1 MSEAS
6 FMRQTKYRGIIIGG
20 RIIDVSSLGTSTL
33 VMVKPLRKSV
43 SPFGGDL
50 CFGWLGSPRLYL
62 YKPLGCVS
70 AFWKWM
76 PAGKDKHMQYRKVL
90 QMLENIPYLS
100 VGLDVGADFTWMS
113 IMLPN
118 GTLTGKPFKI
128 LHSDPHSRELA
139 VTKIKEA
146 QELYSLKSRCFLE
159 STGIYHIPLLYFLR
173 DKGFDCSVINP
184 IITKN
189 STNMNVRKVHN
200 DKFDSKKAAK
210 VGLDAS
216 IKTSIIPDDDVIDL
230 RNLVRDYYYFKDL
243 QSAVV
248 LKLNAELK
256 VSFPAYL
263 GVFSKVTTKCSL
275 KLLEAYPFAADML
288 AAPKD
293 EIVEMIKSTA
303 RFGDKYALS
312 KYDAICAAAEDAAVF
327 GRALKS
333 NAVRIRLYISSYKEY
348 QKHLDDILESLHET
362 VDRLQGTA
370 VYDRICLLQ
379 SLRGVG
385 FLSAVVLIAEM
396 GDFDL
401 FPSPKKLYAYFGLD
415 PAVKQS
421 GKFNGDKVHMSKRGS
436 SLARRILHMV
446 ALNNLK
452 VDKGTKEPVNPVIY
466 SYYTDKCRS
475 KKKNVAVGA
484 VMHKIC
490 NIIFAMLRDNKPFEV
505 ITPQEHCERYA
516 AEHHDITGINA
527 A

>member
-1 MSEAS
+1 
-6 FMRQTKYRGIIIGG
+6 
-20 RIIDVSSLGTSTL
+20 
-33 VMVKPLRKSV
+33 MV
-43 SPFGGDL
+43 
-50 CFGWLGSPRLYL
+50 
-62 YKPLGCVS
+62 
-70 AFWKWM
+70 A
-76 PAGKDKHMQYRKVL
+76 
-90 QMLENIPYLS
+90 NIPYLS

-118 GTLTGKPFKI
+118 GTLIGKPFKI
-128 LHSDPHSRELA
+128 LHSDPSSRDLA
-139 VTKIKEA
+139 VKKIKEA
-146 QELYSLKSRCFLE
+146 QEAYSLESRCFLE
-159 STGIYHIPLLYFLR
+159 STGIYHIPLLCFLR

-189 STNMNVRKVHN
+189 STNMNIRKLHN

-216 IKTSIIPDDDVIDL
+216 LKTSIIPDDAIIDL

-243 QSAVV
+243 QSAIV

-256 VSFPAYL
+256 VSFPAYIP
-263 GVFSKVTTKCSL
+263 VFSKITTKTSL
-275 KLLEAYPFAADML
+275 ALLYEYPLASDML
-288 AAPKD
+288 AAPKED
-293 EIVEMIKSTA
+293 IIKTIRSTA
-303 RFGDKYALS
+303 RFGEKYALK
-312 KYDAICAAAEDAAVF
+312 KYEAICAAAKDAAVF
-327 GRALKS
+327 GRALPS
-333 NAVRIRLYISSYKEY
+333 NALRIKMYIDAYREY
-348 QKHLDDILESLHET
+348 QKHLDSILEELHKS
-362 VDRLQGTA
+362 VDKMAGTQA
-370 VYDRICLLQ
+370 FDRINLLQ

-396 GDFDL
+396 GSFDL

-452 VDKGTKEPVNPVIY
+452 VDKGTKTAVNPVIY
-466 SYYTDKCRS
+466 GYYKSKCSS

-490 NIIFAMLRDNKPFEV
+490 NIIFAMLRDNRPFEI
-505 ITPQEHCERYA
+505 ITPEEHCRNYA
-516 AEHHDITGINA
+516 EQHPEKVGKA

>member
-1 MSEAS
+1 
-6 FMRQTKYRGIIIGG
+6 
-20 RIIDVSSLGTSTL
+20 
-33 VMVKPLRKSV
+33 
-43 SPFGGDL
+43 
-50 CFGWLGSPRLYL
+50 
-62 YKPLGCVS
+62 
-70 AFWKWM
+70 
-76 PAGKDKHMQYRKVL
+76 MQYQKVL
-90 QMLENIPYLS
+90 QMLNCTPYLS

-128 LHSDPHSRELA
+128 VHSDPHSRELA

-146 QELYSLKSRCFLE
+146 QEMYSLKSRCFLE
-159 STGIYHIPLLYFLR
+159 STGIYHIPLLCFLR

-189 STNMNVRKVHN
+189 STNMNVRKLHN

-216 IKTSIIPDDDVIDL
+216 LKTSIVPNDEIIDL
-230 RNLVRDYYYFKDL
+230 RNLVRDYYYYKDM
-243 QSAVV
+243 QSAIV

-263 GVFSKVTTKCSL
+263 HVFSKITTLTSL
-275 KLLEAYPFAADML
+275 KLLETYPLAADVL
-288 AAPKD
+288 AAPRDDVVKTIR
-293 EIVEMIKSTA
+293 ETA
-303 RFGDKYALS
+303 RFGEKYALS
-312 KYDAICAAAEDAAVF
+312 KYDALHAAAQDAAVF
-327 GRALKS
+327 GRALAS
-333 NAVRIRLYISSYKEY
+333 NALRLKLYIETYREY
-348 QKHLDDILESLHET
+348 QKHLDFILEELHKA
-362 VDRLQGTA
+362 VNGLQGNP
-370 VYDRICLLQ
+370 VHDQICLIQ

-396 GDFDL
+396 GSFNL
-401 FPSPKKLYAYFGLD
+401 FSSPKKLYAYFGLD

-452 VDKGTKEPVNPVIY
+452 IDKVTKIPVNPVIHG
-466 SYYTDKCRS
+466 YYTDKCKS

-490 NIIFAMLRDNKPFEV
+490 NIIFAILRDNKPFEM
-505 ITPQEHCERYA
+505 ITPQEHCKRYDE
-516 AEHHDITGINA
+516 EHFSKPNDA
-527 A
+527 V

>member
-1 MSEAS
+1 
-6 FMRQTKYRGIIIGG
+6 
-20 RIIDVSSLGTSTL
+20 
-33 VMVKPLRKSV
+33 
-43 SPFGGDL
+43 
-50 CFGWLGSPRLYL
+50 
-62 YKPLGCVS
+62 
-70 AFWKWM
+70 M
-76 PAGKDKHMQYRKVL
+76 PAGKDEHMKYQKVL
-90 QMLENIPYLS
+90 MILNSIPYLS

-128 LHSDPHSRELA
+128 LHADPRSRDLA

-146 QELYSLKSRCFLE
+146 QEAYSLESRCFLE
-159 STGIYHIPLLYFLR
+159 STGIYHIPLLCFFR

-189 STNMNVRKVHN
+189 STNMNIRKLHN

-216 IKTSIIPDDDVIDL
+216 LKTSIIPDEDIIDL
-230 RNLVRDYYYFKDL
+230 RNLVRDYYYLKDL

-263 GVFSKVTTKCSL
+263 KVFSKITVRTSL
-275 KLLEAYPFAADML
+275 KLLEAYPLAADML

-293 EIVEMIKSTA
+293 KIVEIIRKTA
-303 RFGDKYALS
+303 RFGEKYAMA
-312 KYDAICAAAEDAAVF
+312 KYDAIRSAAEDAAVF
-327 GRALKS
+327 GRALPS
-333 NAVRIRLYISSYKEY
+333 NAVRIRLYIESYQEY
-348 QKHLDDILESLHET
+348 QKHLDSILQTLHEI
-362 VDRLQGTA
+362 VDKLQETL
-370 VYDRICLLQ
+370 VYERICLLQ
-379 SLRGVG
+379 TLRGIG

-396 GDFDL
+396 GSFDL
-401 FPSPKKLYAYFGLD
+401 FSSPKKLYAYFGLD

-421 GKFNGDKVHMSKRGS
+421 GKFNGDRIHMSKRGS
-436 SLARRILHMV
+436 SLARRILHMA

-452 VDKGTKEPVNPVIY
+452 VDRGSKLPVNPVIH
-466 SYYTDKCRS
+466 SYYANKCKS

-490 NIIFAMLRDNKPFEV
+490 NIIFAMLRDNKPFEI
-505 ITPQEHCERYA
+505 ITPQEHCKRYETQHPAKAGGRA
-516 AEHHDITGINA
+516 A
-527 A
+527 